1 MTALQIQSSVEK
13 RKLQLNKQQRLNYY
27 LPAHAALLIGL
38 GLPVMTVWDWLIDGR
53 IDGVLSGWE
62 IALFSTP
69 WLIGAV
75 LLYKHPIRILELSK
89 VTTPLKVSEIRELLV
104 DLAHRE
110 GWTIQNNRKT
120 FMVLKTH
127 PGFTWNWGER
137 ITVLFHND
145 EVWVNSICD
154 PDSDLA
160 FYSSGRNKQNRKL
173 IHEHL
178 SGNRRILS

>member
-13 RKLQLNKQQRLNYY
+13 RKLQLNRWQRFNHYCS
-27 LPAHAALLIGL
+27 AHAALFIGL
-38 GLPVMTVWDWLIDGR
+38 ALPLITISDWLIDGR

-75 LLYKHPIRILELSK
+75 LLYWHLIRILELSK
-89 VTTPLKVSEIRELLV
+89 VTTRLKVLEIRELLLG
-104 DLAHRE
+104 LARRE

-154 PDSDLA
+154 PDSDPA
-160 FYSSGRNKQNRKL
+160 FYSSGRNKENRRL
-173 IHEHL
+173 IHAHL
-178 SGNRRILS
+178 SGNRRI